1 MSRSIIQVACLL
13 VILAGLAQP
22 TPLAAQQAPERPI
35 GVNLNHIYDWS
46 PQFLFVDAMKS
57 SRDWLVNE
65 VGSHDWQ
72 VEGIAVPRRTA
83 DGYPTHIPFEVDGRS
98 YYVHTLMLREL
109 ETGYP
114 AGTYTLLFE
123 GTGRIRLGF
132 DAEDAVYTEPG
143 VAHPV
148 EVTPG
153 WEGVHLIIEESDPA
167 DPIRNI
173 RFIMPGFADTYDTQV
188 FHPRLLERLAPYQ
201 VIRFMKPQ
209 SVENTAITDWANRT
223 TPAHHTQS
231 SDRTGGIAVEYI
243 VDLTN
248 RLDKDAWVNIPPYA
262 TDTYV
267 RQFVT
272 YLRDHLHPD
281 ATVYIEYANET
292 WNWIYSYHEFMGNEG
307 VRLGFGTTDGG
318 PDPYLAGLQYNV
330 YRSAQLFAIVDEV
343 WGAERDRVVT
353 VVSPLGGN
361 TWTGEQMIAAI
372 SDPTINPDG
381 VRFDAVAISAY
392 FGGELAD
399 RLDAQGLL
407 ETISVE
413 AALDSL
419 EASLHQEMDRF
430 MPAYR
435 TLAEDAGL
443 DFIAYE
449 GGQHFGGVITEVQ
462 GDAFARLVREMQ
474 RHPRMEEIYCTFY
487 NRWYGEGG
495 GLLVDFVLA
504 AEPSDF
510 ESFGI
515 LENILFDPQESPKW
529 RAAERCAF
537 DMNSTDPAPEPTS
550 EPSLLDAYPNPFAES
565 TTLHV
570 TLPAA
575 GRMRIAV
582 YDLLGRLVGV
592 PVDGTFEARTH
603 RIPLHGADWPS
614 GRYFVRLETESGTQT
629 RLITRVR

>member
-1 MSRSIIQVACLL
+1 MLRSILRAACLL
-13 VILAGLAQP
+13 ALLAGLAQP
-22 TPLAAQQAPERPI
+22 TPLTAQQASERPI

-46 PQFLFVDAMKS
+46 PQFVFVDAMKS

-72 VEGIAVPRRTA
+72 VEGITVPRRA
-83 DGYPTHIPFEVDGRS
+83 VDGYPTHVPFEVDGRS

-132 DAEDAVYTEPG
+132 DAEDGVYTRPG
-143 VAHPV
+143 VPHPV
-148 EVTPG
+148 EVTPS
-153 WEGVHLIIEESDPA
+153 WEGVHLVVEASDPA

-173 RFIMPGFADTYDTQV
+173 RFVMPGFADSYATQV

-209 SVENTAITDWANRT
+209 AVENTSITDWADRT
-223 TPAHHTQS
+223 TPPHHTQS
-231 SDRTGGIAVEYI
+231 SARTGGIAVEYV

-248 RLDKDAWVNIPPYA
+248 RLGKDAWVNIPPYA
-262 TDTYV
+262 TDAYV

-281 ATVYIEYANET
+281 ATVYLEYANET
-292 WNWIYSYHEFMGNEG
+292 WNWIYNYHEFINAEG
-307 VRLGFGTTDGG
+307 VRLGFGATDDGSN
-318 PDPYLAGLQYNV
+318 PYLAGLQYTV
-330 YRSAQLFAIVDEV
+330 YRSAQVFAVVDEV
-343 WGAERDRVVT
+343 WGTERDRVVT
-353 VVSPLGGN
+353 TISPLGGWP
-361 TWTGEQMIAAI
+361 WTGEQMIAAI
-372 SDPTINPDG
+372 SDPAINPDG

-419 EASLHQEMDRF
+419 EASLHQEMDVY

-435 TLAEDAGL
+435 ALAEDAGL

-462 GDAFARLVREMQ
+462 GDAFSRLVREMQ

-487 NRWYGEGG
+487 NRWYSEGG
-495 GLLVDFVLA
+495 GLFVDFVLA

-529 RAAERCAF
+529 RAAQRCAF
-537 DMNSTDPAPEPTS
+537 DATGTASPSEPTTDQVV
-550 EPSLLDAYPNPFAES
+550 LAAFPNPFVES
-565 TTLHV
+565 TTLRITV
-570 TLPAA
+570 PTA
-575 GRMRIAV
+575 GRVQVAV
-582 YDLLGRLVGV
+582 YDLLGRLVST
-592 PVDGTFEARTH
+592 PVDGTFDAGTH
-603 RIPLHGADWPS
+603 RMPLSIAEWPS
-614 GRYFVRLETESGTQT
+614 GRYLVRLETEAGAQT
-629 RLITRVR
+629 RLVTRVR